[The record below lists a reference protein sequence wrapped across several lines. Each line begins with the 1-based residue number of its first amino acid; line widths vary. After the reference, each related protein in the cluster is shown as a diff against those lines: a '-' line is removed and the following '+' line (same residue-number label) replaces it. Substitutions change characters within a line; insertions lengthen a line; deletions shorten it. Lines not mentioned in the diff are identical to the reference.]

1 MIPRGLFQ
9 AWHHMHP
16 MSFMLEG
23 KWPFLGKAPQGLRVL
38 IPSGLDV
45 LFIDQMDIVSG
56 VLVTLEDKL
65 RLRWYLPHSPIL
77 QHSQLRA
84 SNTATVSWCPNSASH
99 RSSLLHS
106 TPPQS
111 SCGICREGTS
121 LKGQSPALPQCP
133 VKVYIGAGSSGSPK
147 LE

>member
-45 LFIDQMDIVSG
+45 FFIDQMDIVSG

-65 RLRWYLPHSPIL
+65 RLL
-77 QHSQLRA
+77 
-84 SNTATVSWCPNSASH
+84 
-99 RSSLLHS
+99 
-106 TPPQS
+106 
-111 SCGICREGTS
+111 
-121 LKGQSPALPQCP
+121 
-133 VKVYIGAGSSGSPK
+133 
-147 LE
+147 